1 MLCCCDQVVLYL
13 GIDGSVEGE
22 GKDRHLVGLPPAQ
35 LALAK
40 AVLAASPSKPVV
52 VVLINGG
59 QLSIDWLKDN
69 APAIIEAWCKPPI
82 TKPPIPDDLM
92 I

>member
-40 AVLAASPSKPVV
+40 AVLAACPSKPVV

-59 QLSIDWLKDN
+59 QVG
-69 APAIIEAWCKPPI
+69 P
-82 TKPPIPDDLM
+82 TM
-92 I
+92 IRL

>member
-1 MLCCCDQVVLYL
+1 MCCSLPLIALCCDQVVLYL

-35 LALAK
+35 LTLAK
-40 AVLAASPSKPVV
+40 AVLAACPSKPVV

-59 QLSIDWLKDN
+59 QVGL
-69 APAIIEAWCKPPI
+69 
-82 TKPPIPDDLM
+82 TM
-92 I
+92 IRL